1 MHCGR
6 ELSPSWSV
14 KNDLSRELSSCG
26 DWSSGA
32 GQQLGSDCDPCRGL
46 GGGLEWGL
54 RAVGGGQSVGRS
66 MEGGMCPS
74 EPYPPSPA
82 PLGLLALTSHTAA
95 WVSHQRPPCAGG
107 SVPDPQAIRVCS
119 QPHRMTLRAGG
130 RKHALREPLAAP
142 GNSIVCLCRLQ
153 WPPHVL
159 LLCSHPL
166 LHRIRTLSLRCPW
179 VWRSI

>member
-66 MEGGMCPS
+66 MEGGMCPR
-74 EPYPPSPA
+74 EPYP
-82 PLGLLALTSHTAA
+82 
-95 WVSHQRPPCAGG
+95 VSCPIG
-107 SVPDPQAIRVCS
+107 
-119 QPHRMTLRAGG
+119 
-130 RKHALREPLAAP
+130 AP
-142 GNSIVCLCRLQ
+142 GSDKPHCSLGFPSETSLCRG
-153 WPPHVL
+153 
-159 LLCSHPL
+159 
-166 LHRIRTLSLRCPW
+166 LSP
-179 VWRSI
+179 